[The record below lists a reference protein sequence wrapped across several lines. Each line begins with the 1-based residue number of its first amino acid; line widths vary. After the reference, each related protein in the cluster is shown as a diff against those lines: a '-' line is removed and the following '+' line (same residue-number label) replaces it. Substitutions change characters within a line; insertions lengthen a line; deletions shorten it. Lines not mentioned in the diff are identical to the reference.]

1 MSEEGQRVELYVY
14 DLSYGYANQVS
25 QFILGRHIEG
35 VWHTAVVVFG
45 TEYFFGSHG
54 ISRADPGG
62 TLLGQPGRKLE
73 LGYTHVPRSVFEDYI
88 DGLEESTFRGDKYN
102 LLSHNCNNFTN
113 EVSNFLVGQGIPTY
127 ILDVPEDVLN
137 APFGKTFVALIEKL
151 SNSVTQRSANRE
163 SPEFLQLNTAI
174 EEARLNSIAL
184 EERRNI
190 LNEKLARRERKKN
203 KKKKREGKHKN
214 SESEHRSD
222 SGSSESNPP
231 RKTRVRMSD
240 TVEVI
245 PGNNTDGDGGGRL
258 PSEMADELE
267 AEERRERE
275 EKKKNREPPVVFKE
289 AVDVRI
295 EFDNLVGLIDGKL
308 SQDEMTSLEELHQ
321 YMLEDEGSWALGE
334 NFLLF
339 IGRLLN
345 DKSLPEEVCVHAL
358 NVLAC
363 AGLKDDVILVLHQD
377 RKDHILMNFA
387 YEIDRLSLNQQ
398 KALSLFVCN
407 LFENLSSS
415 EWLLYISEWQ
425 YNNSAISNIRVTTK
439 VAVNSL
445 LSDDADL
452 RDRGTAIIHNLACKE
467 VKTVVFD
474 DVAVELTMALLQ
486 FFNGSPPEEQIFRC
500 MKALAKFCQISGQD
514 VPQLIQMIG
523 PEPTKF
529 KGASQRVD
537 EQIALIVKKLR

>member
-174 EEARLNSIAL
+174 EEA
-184 EERRNI
+184 
-190 LNEKLARRERKKN
+190 
-203 KKKKREGKHKN
+203 
-214 SESEHRSD
+214 
-222 SGSSESNPP
+222 SESNPP